1 MKNKRTKKDY
11 DQLYRSPKHL
21 FPPTASSA
29 GVDTILFPNG
39 QNEIWFKDEY
49 GRHFTVVASSGPA
62 GFSVTVKAGFNA
74 SATLLG
80 AKYPGYE
87 CFDEDDVKEV
97 TLCQYNQD
105 EASQAFKAWYLAD
118 ASNKETR
125 KELRQRYEALIKR
138 DSEPKPDGD
147 NKKPIILIER
157 DCMRCEETFTD
168 DGDNEFCPKCL
179 QNMNRID
186 I

>member
-1 MKNKRTKKDY
+1 MNKKRTKKDY

-105 EASQAFKAWYLAD
+105 EASQTFKAWYLAD
-118 ASNKETR
+118 ASNKENR
-125 KELRQRYEALIKR
+125 KRFSVQVRDADNKLCRTYSGFSTRYEAETEANRLRDEIKQHGWNETVHVTE
-138 DSEPKPDGD
+138 SHIVSGD
-147 NKKPIILIER
+147 
-157 DCMRCEETFTD
+157 
-168 DGDNEFCPKCL
+168 
-179 QNMNRID
+179 
-186 I
+186 